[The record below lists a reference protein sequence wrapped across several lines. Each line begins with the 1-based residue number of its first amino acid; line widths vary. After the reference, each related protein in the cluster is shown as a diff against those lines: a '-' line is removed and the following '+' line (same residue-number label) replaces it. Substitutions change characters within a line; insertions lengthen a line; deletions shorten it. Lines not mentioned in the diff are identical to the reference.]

1 MNEIQI
7 TILLEKLQI
16 AADVLI
22 TNAEKLDEN
31 LKGEYDIA
39 LQSIGLCQCYIMGI
53 KNELEKIK

>member
-7 TILLEKLQI
+7 TVLLEKLQI

-39 LQSIGLCQCYIMGI
+39 LQSIGFCQGYIMGI
-53 KNELEKIK
+53 KNELEKNK